1 MYDREEHI
9 YLYAKHWYESTEDK
23 VKDLQTII
31 KNCGMELSRMD
42 VIGIVYN
49 MALNH
54 IMNKE
59 HMITNF
65 ISDIAPENSW
75 KVGYEYKI
83 IGDFK
88 YDYWTAVLYKSLS
101 ILRLQSI
108 TDIDVKLRD
117 PKPEVFE
124 LTAKK
129 LRLYKKMRRKERK
142 KENEIC

>member
-1 MYDREEHI
+1 MCDREEHI
-9 YLYAKHWYESTEDK
+9 YLYAKYWYKSTEDK

-31 KNCGMELSRMD
+31 KNCEGMELSRME

-54 IMNKE
+54 IINKE

-75 KVGYEYKI
+75 KVGYDCESI
-83 IGDFK
+83 EDFK
-88 YDYWTAVLYKSLS
+88 YDFWTAVLYKSLS

-108 TDIDVKLRD
+108 SDIDVKLGD
-117 PKPEVFE
+117 PKSEIFE
-124 LTAKK
+124 STTKK
-129 LRLYKKMRRKERK
+129 LRRYQNSIK
-142 KENEIC
+142 N